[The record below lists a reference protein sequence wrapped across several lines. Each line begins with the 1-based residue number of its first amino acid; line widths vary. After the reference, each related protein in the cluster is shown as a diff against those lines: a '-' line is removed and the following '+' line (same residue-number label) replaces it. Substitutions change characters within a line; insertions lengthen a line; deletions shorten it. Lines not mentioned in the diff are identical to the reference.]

1 LRLIGLDVGERRIGV
16 ALSDPLGKTAQPLE
30 TVARDDASVRW
41 LADLVGETG
50 AETIVVGL
58 PLLLDGSEG
67 KQAAL
72 VRQFADELAR
82 AVEVPVVFTDER
94 LTTRQAEG
102 VLASGRVKRA
112 KRREAADRI
121 AAALI
126 LSGYMDGLPEG

>member
-102 VLASGRVKRA
+102 VLASGKVKRG
-112 KRREAADRI
+112 KRREATDRI

-126 LSGYMDGLPEG
+126 LRSYMDGLPEG

>member
-1 LRLIGLDVGERRIGV
+1 MRLIGLDVGERRIGV

-67 KQAAL
+67 KQAGL

-102 VLASGRVKRA
+102 VLASGKVKRG
-112 KRREAADRI
+112 KRREATDRI

-126 LSGYMDGLPEG
+126 LRSYMDGLPEG

>member
-1 LRLIGLDVGERRIGV
+1 MRLIGLDVGERRIGV

-102 VLASGRVKRA
+102 VLASGKVKRG
-112 KRREAADRI
+112 KRREATDRI

-126 LSGYMDGLPEG
+126 LRSYMDGLPEG

>member
-1 LRLIGLDVGERRIGV
+1 MRLIGLDVGERRIGV

-102 VLASGRVKRA
+102 ILASGKVKRG
-112 KRREAADRI
+112 KRREATDRI

-126 LSGYMDGLPEG
+126 LRSYMDGLPEG